1 MLEVK
6 CAPPY
11 QGCASH
17 EFCPKH
23 RVILELRWELQE
35 ATQAWY
41 VSTQAVPLNSFGSLQ
56 EPQMYRPNPRPL
68 MQNLQSRA
76 WPGICF
82 LSSQMILQHRTET
95 QWTGASVP
103 IFSEDEDSECQ
114 TGSGTPTPSSKS
126 RLKAPKK

>member
-1 MLEVK
+1 MQLAQGMLEVK

-41 VSTQAVPLNSFGSLQ
+41 VSTQAVPLNSFG
-56 EPQMYRPNPRPL
+56 EP
-68 MQNLQSRA
+68 
-76 WPGICF
+76 
-82 LSSQMILQHRTET
+82 
-95 QWTGASVP
+95 
-103 IFSEDEDSECQ
+103 
-114 TGSGTPTPSSKS
+114 SGTTDVQAQPQTTDGESPE
-126 RLKAPKK
+126 